1 MLTAWA
7 RRTFRV
13 ILEPIAR
20 FLHRLG
26 LTPNALTLIGL
37 ILQGIVAVVIAM
49 GNLLL
54 GGVLLIVFSAFDSL
68 DGTLA
73 RMTGQ
78 VSKFGAFLDATVD
91 RYAEA
96 LVLFGLL
103 VYYVGQG
110 DQIAIYLIYISIVGS
125 LLVSYTRAKAESLGI
140 SCTAGILTRAERVA
154 LLALGLIVA
163 NWLPVALTVVLWI
176 LAIGTNVTAIQRIW
190 AVRKSTAGERGS
202 AGDQAL

>member
-91 RYAEA
+91 RYAE
-96 LVLFGLL
+96 LFRILL
-103 VYYVGQG
+103 KHDDAVTRVTFWGVHDGYSWKNGWPIPGRTNYPLLFDRSYKPKPAYHAV
-110 DQIAIYLIYISIVGS
+110 ISE
-125 LLVSYTRAKAESLGI
+125 AENL
-140 SCTAGILTRAERVA
+140 
-154 LLALGLIVA
+154 
-163 NWLPVALTVVLWI
+163 
-176 LAIGTNVTAIQRIW
+176 
-190 AVRKSTAGERGS
+190 K
-202 AGDQAL
+202 

>member
-13 ILEPIAR
+13 ILEPIAL

-26 LTPNALTLIGL
+26 LTPNALTIIGL
-37 ILQGIVAVVIAM
+37 ILQGVVAVILAL
-49 GNLLL
+49 GYLLPA
-54 GGVLLIVFSAFDSL
+54 GVLLVFFSAFDSL

-103 VYYVGQG
+103 IYSGERG
-110 DQIAIYLIYISIVGS
+110 DQTATYLIYASIVGS

-140 SCTAGILTRAERVA
+140 SCTEGILTRAERVV
-154 LLALGLIVA
+154 LLAAGLIVA
-163 NWLPVALTVVLWI
+163 HWLPMALTVVLWI
-176 LAIGTNVTAIQRIW
+176 LAIGTNLTALQRIW
-190 AVRKSTAGERGS
+190 AVRKSTLLEREPDGGQPS
-202 AGDQAL
+202 